1 MLFLFYSV
9 LYESDYVRRDADC
22 VGDVDRDA
30 KAVDDIENEQLVSS
44 PPLINSNVSSRL
56 STFSLIH
63 LSYASI
69 GYSAPK
75 MSI

>member
-1 MLFLFYSV
+1 MFPETDEPLAATDEV
-9 LYESDYVRRDADC
+9 DC
-22 VGDVDRDA
+22 VADVDRDA
-30 KAVDDIENEQLVSS
+30 TAVDDLENEQLVPS
-44 PPLINSNVSSRL
+44 PPFINSNVSSRL